1 MRIFFFPIGTTV
13 QREFDIVQQVCSK
26 KLKSCDGYKENIKK
40 GRVALMVVLSLSHAD
55 WFKVTKVITLK
66 TQYLQC

>member
-40 GRVALMVVLSLSHAD
+40 RPCCIDGGSLSLTRRL
-55 WFKVTKVITLK
+55 V
-66 TQYLQC
+66 